1 MEDIAEELDSEG
13 EEEEEGLS
21 VDATNGKV
29 SFTKGGSAE
38 EDRGRAGEASG
49 GAETLSSPTPPS
61 SPPPPPL
68 PHPLA
73 APGAD
78 GQRRSLSLEKPSPG
92 PTSTAEEELHHTRL
106 TERGER
112 EGDSPIVDTAAGH
125 DEAGVSAATGLQKR
139 ESDILALSGAHGWA
153 KARFTPA
160 DSRCAVYAEPL
171 ADPSEDDD
179 DEDDEF
185 DLLAD
190 EDSRQ
195 RLALEEEE
203 EKIRRDLQRLI
214 ISQNLRTTIEDG
226 AEDADEEETERDGE
240 EIVDV
245 TGMVPVRPTSEEVR
259 EMELDVAP
267 DFKVTASGAEKSA
280 GDGETGRERQPDI
293 PPDFKVTASGAEKA
307 TRDCEIERERKP
319 DVLPDFKVTASGAEK
334 ATGDSEI
341 EREREPDFKD
351 TASGAEKTPRDSETE
366 REGDPDIT
374 PDSSVKAPGA
384 VPTKADDESKRETDT
399 DVAQDLKVKGSCVLQ
414 QTTTGDGAGE
424 RENEEA
430 APERAKNGSELQTGK
445 ATSGEETET
454 GDEEPEMERTR
465 AVTADA
471 IARCPQRSADLRSE
485 GEEKANVV
493 EPLSEGGRKRDTGDS
508 RDPQKME
515 GGVAG
520 RAEMCADRVVRI
532 NGCRPPDDDDCRNP
546 IRRLCRASDARR
558 R

>member
-13 EEEEEGLS
+13 EEEGLS

-29 SFTKGGSAE
+29 SFTKGDSTE
-38 EDRGRAGEASG
+38 EDRGRAGETSG
-49 GAETLSSPTPPS
+49 GTETLSSPSLP
-61 SPPPPPL
+61 

-92 PTSTAEEELHHTRL
+92 PTSTVEEELHHTRL
-106 TERGER
+106 TEQGER
-112 EGDSPIVDTAAGH
+112 EGDSPSVDAAAGH
-125 DEAGVSAATGLQKR
+125 DDAGVCVSAATDAVSARGADLQKR
-139 ESDILALSGAHGWA
+139 ESDIMALSGAYGWA

-160 DSRCAVYAEPL
+160 DSRCAFYAEPL
-171 ADPSEDDD
+171 TDPSEDD

-203 EKIRRDLQRLI
+203 EKIRQDLQQLI
-214 ISQNLRTTIEDG
+214 ISQNLRTTIKDG

-267 DFKVTASGAEKSA
+267 DVKVTASGAEKSTSY
-280 GDGETGRERQPDI
+280 GETGLERQPDI

-307 TRDCEIERERKP
+307 TRDREIEREGKP
-319 DVLPDFKVTASGAEK
+319 DVLPDFKVMASGAEKATGDSEVEREREPDFKVTASGAEK
-334 ATGDSEI
+334 AT
-341 EREREPDFKD
+341 
-351 TASGAEKTPRDSETE
+351 TDSETE

-374 PDSSVKAPGA
+374 PDSSVKAPGV

-399 DVAQDLKVKGSCVLQ
+399 DVAQDLKFKGSCVLQ

-424 RENEEA
+424 RENEEE
-430 APERAKNGSELQTGK
+430 APERAENGSEVQTGK

-454 GDEEPEMERTR
+454 GDEEPEMERNR

-493 EPLSEGGRKRDTGDS
+493 ETLSEGGRKRDTGDS
-508 RDPQKME
+508 RDPQRME
-515 GGVAG
+515 VAG
-520 RAEMCADRVVRI
+520 AGRSEVCADRVVRI

-546 IRRLCRASDARR
+546 IRRLCRASNARR